1 MVYSPY
7 ICSQF
12 VVTMA
17 LAPQRPGMVFIL
29 KNVHWKIRNF
39 CLLEFNQ
46 RLITRKNTLNLTYR
60 KICPLTVGKKVLMW
74 AYNFSFSEF

>member
-60 KICPLTVGKKVLMW
+60 KICPLTEYINVGIQFQL
-74 AYNFSFSEF
+74 FRILGS